1 MTFKPSA
8 TLLTLV
14 VLFAS
19 ACAHAQF
26 SADFPDW
33 KESEVPPPPAY
44 NAGKLLTFEVTGNP
58 GMTFGVDPAT
68 IVISNADGLVR
79 YVVVATSKSG
89 VSNVMYEA
97 LHCATGEVK
106 TYARR
111 VGTSPWLE
119 VKNPQWR
126 SVFDFAP
133 SRHSLAFAKAGAC
146 DDKATA
152 ASVREIVG
160 KLKDNRGFLG
170 Q

>member
-1 MTFKPSA
+1 MLA
-8 TLLTLV
+8 M
-14 VLFAS
+14 LFVAAS
-19 ACAHAQF
+19 AHAQF
-26 SADFPDW
+26 SMDFPDW
-33 KESEVPPPPAY
+33 KETEVPPPPAY
-44 NAGKLLTFEVTGNP
+44 NAGKLLTFEVLGNP
-58 GMTFGVDPAT
+58 GMTYGVDPST
-68 IVISNADGLVR
+68 IVISNADSLVR

-111 VGTSPWLE
+111 VGTSAWLE

-126 SVFDFAP
+126 SVFASAP

-146 DDKATA
+146 DAQAPAT
-152 ASVREIVG
+152 SVREIVD
-160 KLKDNRGFLG
+160 KLKDNRPFLD

>member
-8 TLLTLV
+8 ILLTLV
-14 VLFAS
+14 VLFAAAS
-19 ACAHAQF
+19 AHAQF
-26 SADFPDW
+26 FMDFPDW

-44 NAGKLLTFEVTGNP
+44 DVSKVLTFEVVANP
-58 GMTFGVDPAT
+58 GMTYGVDPST
-68 IVISNADGLVR
+68 IVISKADSLVR

-119 VKNPQWR
+119 VKNAQWR
-126 SVFDFAP
+126 SVFASAP

-146 DDKATA
+146 DAQASA

-160 KLKDNRGFLG
+160 KLKDNRPFLD